1 MSSGDS
7 LRVLNKDAGVHVLC
21 VCLCVKGFCMWMHPL
36 VFVCTHRKSAVL
48 QTGCGA
54 QCHIPFALA
63 NGYPCTLPHTRSH
76 EHLHTQ
82 THKHEF
88 LYPLGNVWWIKTKV
102 NQSSLCTQTPNW
114 LKQIYRHS
122 FFMTIISIFLLVLGV
137 CRPCR
142 WISWIVFSH
151 WVFTRLTVFDIQKD
165 SWGGGGCWTNVHK
178 QHKQKRYK
186 IFMQLKQGWK
196 VQCKQIS

>member
-7 LRVLNKDAGVHVLC
+7 LGVLYKDTGVHVALG
-21 VCLCVKGFCMWMHPL
+21 VCVKVFCMWMHPL
-36 VFVCTHRKSAVL
+36 VFVRTHRKSAVL

-54 QCHIPFALA
+54 QCHIPFASA

-76 EHLHTQ
+76 KHLHTD
-82 THKHEF
+82 TCT
-88 LYPLGNVWWIKTKV
+88 WIHVSPWQCLV
-102 NQSSLCTQTPNW
+102 NQNQGQPEFIVHTNTQ
-114 LKQIYRHS
+114 QIYRHS
-122 FFMTIISIFLLVLGV
+122 FFMTIISIFLLGLGV
-137 CRPCR
+137 SRPWR
-142 WISWIVFSH
+142 RISWILFSH
-151 WVFTRLTVFDIQKD
+151 WVFTLLKVFDIQKD
-165 SWGGGGCWTNVHK
+165 SWGGGGCWANVHK